1 MDDFGTG
8 YASLSYLHSFAFDK
22 VKIDRSFVRSVAADS
37 GSLNVVRAVTAMAH
51 SLGMSTTAEGV
62 ETLEQLEI
70 VKTEG
75 CNEIQGFL
83 FSPAL
88 PANEIDKILKRRI
101 RLGMPAETGN
111 AA

>member
-1 MDDFGTG
+1 
-8 YASLSYLHSFAFDK
+8 
-22 VKIDRSFVRSVAADS
+22 
-37 GSLNVVRAVTAMAH
+37 MAH

-75 CNEIQGFL
+75 CTEIQGFL

-88 PANEIDKILKRRI
+88 PASEIDKILSAASASACLRKPRTPHERKRLERI
-101 RLGMPAETGN
+101 DHDGNILRPPSPFRAQGAPARRCWSSRTTRASGR
-111 AA
+111 